1 MNEEFNAG
9 IQQQNEE
16 KQVNYVDLFMNY
28 FMYWPWILLCL
39 VISLVVAFFMLKRA
53 TPIYKTD
60 ASMLVKTND
69 NQNMFRSSSFAGS
82 ISTQDMGIF
91 SMANDFDTEIKV
103 LSSRN
108 LVQHVVESLDLYV
121 NQQKKGL
128 LRYKDIYGV
137 SPLRVW
143 ATPQEASKMG
153 FAKLDIDLHANGSLD
168 VKAMILGSA
177 PGTKPVEYEK
187 TFSKLPAI
195 LNTRYGIISFSRIDS
210 VRLEDCTI
218 RATITDPELAAK
230 AYSSQLSVEP
240 ADKKTYVASI
250 SFNDPSPKRSIA
262 FINRLVQQYNY
273 EANADKNVAAEKTS
287 EFINN
292 RVLLISQE
300 LGKTE
305 GQMAGFKKRA
315 GLTDLQSDAKL
326 SLENKNTYDKQRAD
340 NDTQLRL
347 IQYVKSFINDASNQN
362 EVIPLNTAVPGQDD
376 SGLSSAI
383 SKYNDLVL
391 NRSRLIRNSS
401 ENSTVIRDM
410 DVQIKGMRNTINS
423 TMASVERS
431 AHITQAKLDAE
442 ASRYTGQISALPE
455 DEKQFLN
462 ISRQRDFQ
470 SQLYLILL
478 QKREE
483 NAIRLAATANNGKL
497 IESPMVSAKV
507 SPKGSIFMLIALVLG
522 IAVPCVLI
530 YLKQLLA
537 VKIESRAD
545 VKAIT
550 DLPIIGEIPFDK
562 SVVGERGIL
571 IKENQ
576 NGLMEEV
583 FRNFRTNLQFQLGS
597 SKGKVVLVTS
607 TMAGEGKS
615 TTSGNLATS
624 LAFLGKKV
632 IIVGLDVRK
641 PGLNKVFHLPIHHTK
656 GITSYL
662 SDPDNIDLL
671 SLIQPSGVSKNL
683 DVLVGGIIPPN
694 PTELVARPSLDK
706 AIDIL
711 KQRYDIVILD
721 TAPFGM
727 MADTALIAR
736 LADTTVYVCRENFT
750 RKASFALINE
760 ARDQKKLPNIG
771 IVLNGVDMNSR
782 SSGYY
787 YGYGKYGKYNRY
799 GYGYGR
805 DYGAGYEH
813 TGMTEE
819 KKKNI
824 FEKLFNKK

>member
-1 MNEEFNAG
+1 MTNEDFNAG
-9 IQQQNEE
+9 VQQQDDE
-16 KQVNYVDLFMNY
+16 KQINYVDLFMRY
-28 FMYWPWILLCL
+28 LMYWPWILACL
-39 VISLVVAFFMLKRA
+39 VVSLIVAFFMLKRA

-60 ASMLVKTND
+60 ASMLIKTND
-69 NQNMFRSSSFAGS
+69 NQNTFRSSTLAGA
-82 ISTQDMGIF
+82 ISAQDMGMF
-91 SMANDFDTEIKV
+91 SMASDFDTEIKV

-108 LVQHVVESLDLYV
+108 LLQHVIESLDLYV
-121 NQQKKGL
+121 EQRMKTP
-128 LRYKDIYGV
+128 LRYKDIYGK
-137 SPLRVW
+137 SPVRVW
-143 ATPQEASKMG
+143 TTPQEAAKMQY
-153 FAKLDIDLHANGSLD
+153 AVLDIDLHANGSFD
-168 VKAMILGSA
+168 VKAEVGL
-177 PGTKPVEYEK
+177 KDNKLEYK
-187 TFSKLPAI
+187 KSFTKLPA
-195 LNTRYGIISFSRIDS
+195 LLSTRYGVISISRIDS
-210 VRLEDCTI
+210 VRMRDCQIRTTI
-218 RATITDPELAAK
+218 MDPELRAK
-230 AYSSQLSVEP
+230 EYSARLTVEP
-240 ADKKTYVASI
+240 VDKKTYVASI
-250 SFNDPSPKRSIA
+250 SFNDPSPERSIA

-292 RVLLISQE
+292 RILLISQE

-315 GLTDLQSDAKL
+315 GLTDLQSDAKIT
-326 SLENKNTYDKQRAD
+326 LENRSAYEKRRSD

-347 IQYVKSFINDASNQN
+347 IQYVKSFINQAGNQN

-376 SGLSSAI
+376 GGLSSII
-383 SKYNDLVL
+383 SKYNDLIL
-391 NRSRLIRNSS
+391 NRARLIRNSS
-401 ENSTVIRDM
+401 ENNTVIRDM

-442 ASRYTGQISALPE
+442 AARYAGQVSAVPE

-522 IAVPCVLI
+522 IAFPCGII
-530 YLKQLLA
+530 YLKRLLA
-537 VKIESRAD
+537 FKIESRAD
-545 VKAIT
+545 VIDIT
-550 DLPIIGEIPFDK
+550 NLPIIGEIPFDK
-562 SVVGERGIL
+562 SVVGDRYIL
-571 IKENQ
+571 IKENK
-576 NGLMEEV
+576 NELMEEV
-583 FRNFRTNLQFQLGS
+583 FRNFRTNLQFHMGGADKRVILF
-597 SKGKVVLVTS
+597 TS
-607 TMAGEGKS
+607 TTSGEGKS

-662 SDPDNIDLL
+662 SDPDNTDLL

-711 KQRYDIVILD
+711 KQHYEIVIID
-721 TAPFGM
+721 TTPWGM
-727 MADTALIAR
+727 MSDTQLIAR
-736 LADTTVYVCRENFT
+736 VADATVYVCRENYT
-750 RKASFALINE
+750 RKASFALIND

-771 IVLNGVDMNSR
+771 IVINGIDMNSR

-787 YGYGKYGKYNRY
+787 YGYGNYGKYNRY

-813 TGMTEE
+813 TGMSSKN
-819 KKKNI
+819 KKKS
-824 FEKLFNKK
+824 FLEKIFNKK